1 MSEQSP
7 SPYDGPYPPPP
18 EYSYQPEYSS
28 APYPPPPAYPYPPA
42 PYGAPYGVPAPMP
55 AGGTNG
61 FAIAS
66 LVCGLASLCAGV
78 VTAIL
83 AVIFGHIALAQI
95 SRSGGYEQGR
105 GLAIAGLVIGYIFIA
120 LGVLYF
126 ALIFGLAALPSFQP

>member
-7 SPYDGPYPPPP
+7 SSYDGPGYPPPPP

-28 APYPPPPAYPYPPA
+28 APYPPPPAYPA
-42 PYGAPYGVPAPMP
+42 PYGPPYYPAPMP
-55 AGGTNG
+55 TGGTNG

-66 LVCGLASLCAGV
+66 LVCGIASLCAGL

-83 AVIFGHIALAQI
+83 AVVFGHVALAQI

-105 GLAIAGLVIGYIFIA
+105 SLAIAGLVIGYVFIA
-120 LGVLYF
+120 LGVLYIVF
-126 ALIFGLAALPSFQP
+126 IFGLAALPSVQR